1 MMSEFI
7 ANKIMEA
14 KEAGGTAAGQ
24 KKYRTYFITTRIYK
38 RYRENVDLILATEG
52 HEDCIVAE

>member
-14 KEAGGTAAGQ
+14 KEAGGVAAGQ
-24 KKYRTYFITTRIYK
+24 QKYRTYFTRTRIYQ
-38 RYRENVDLILATEG
+38 RYKANVDLILETEG
-52 HEDCIVAE
+52 CEDCIVTA

>member
-14 KEAGGTAAGQ
+14 MATGGISAGQ
-24 KKYRTYFITTRIYK
+24 AKYRTYFTRTRIYQ

-52 HEDCIVAE
+52 CEDCIVTV

>member
-14 KEAGGTAAGQ
+14 KEAGGVAAGQ
-24 KKYRTYFITTRIYK
+24 QKYRTYFTRTRIYQ
-38 RYRENVDLILATEG
+38 RYKANVDLILETEG
-52 HEDCIVAE
+52 HEDCIVTV

>member
-14 KEAGGTAAGQ
+14 MAAGGIAAGQ
-24 KKYRTYFITTRIYK
+24 QKYRTYFIRTRIYQ
-38 RYRENVDLILATEG
+38 RYRENVDLILETEG
-52 HEDCIVAE
+52 REDCIVAA